1 MKAVQDRI
9 GGGPAICVPLKA
21 DAYGHGALRIARA
34 ALDAG
39 ARYLAVARVQEG
51 AELREGGIVA
61 PILLLSL
68 PLPEE
73 LPQVIFH
80 RLIPLIPDKEFADEA
95 AAAAE
100 RAGKKLPVHL
110 KIDSGMGRIGCRP
123 DDAADLALYIRRRK
137 SLEYEGTATHLAA
150 ADSAAGDDIRYT
162 KLQLARFREALASIT
177 AAGVDPGIVHAAN
190 SGAVVFHGDACFDM
204 VRPGIA
210 LYGYSPGE
218 KTGQALPV
226 TPVMEVLTHI
236 SSIKEVKKGE
246 PVSYG
251 RTWTAPRDTLIAVI
265 PIGYG
270 DGLPRAL
277 SGRYSVGIRNAA
289 YPLVGRICMD
299 QSMVDLGP
307 EGGIERWEEVRV
319 FGGASYSGD
328 MPEGSVDSGAAGAV
342 TGSAADIASIL
353 GTIPYEIT
361 GNINKRVERVYV
373 GP

>member
-1 MKAVQDRI
+1 MRATRAVIHLDRFCRNIKAVQDRI

-21 DAYGHGALRIARA
+21 DAYGHGALRIAKA

-39 ARYLAVARVQEG
+39 ARYLAVARVREG
-51 AELREGGIVA
+51 AELREGGIEA

-73 LPQVIFH
+73 LPEAIFH
-80 RLIPLIPDKEFADEA
+80 RLIPLIPDREFADEA

-110 KIDSGMGRIGCRP
+110 KIDSGMGRVGCRP
-123 DDAADLALYIRRRK
+123 DEAAELARYIQRRK

-150 ADSAAGDDIRYT
+150 ADSDAGEDIRYT
-162 KLQLARFREALASIT
+162 KLQLARFREALAAIT

-218 KTGQALPV
+218 KTGLALPV
-226 TPVMEVLTHI
+226 TPVMEVCTHI
-236 SSIKEVKKGE
+236 SFIKEVKKGE

-251 RTWTAPRDTLIAVI
+251 RTWTAPRDTIIATI

-277 SGRYSVGIRNAA
+277 SGRYSVLIKNAA

-307 EGGIERWEEVRV
+307 AGEIKRWEEVTV
-319 FGGASYSGD
+319 FGGASYGGD
-328 MPEGSVDSGAAGAV
+328 MPGGSV
-342 TGSAADIASIL
+342 
-353 GTIPYEIT
+353 
-361 GNINKRVERVYV
+361 
-373 GP
+373 